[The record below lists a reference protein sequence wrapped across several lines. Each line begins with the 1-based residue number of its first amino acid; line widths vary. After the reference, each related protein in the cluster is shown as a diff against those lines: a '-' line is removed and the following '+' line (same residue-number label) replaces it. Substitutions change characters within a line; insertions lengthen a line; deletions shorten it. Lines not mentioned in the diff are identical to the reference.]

1 MSSAPDAVRAP
12 LSSVDPSSIARPVRE
27 VPFASSPREFA
38 RLSDAGLVALA
49 KTGDHAAFGALT
61 SRFNQRLYRIAR
73 SVLRDDVEA
82 EDALQ
87 EAYTQAFRSLDSFRG
102 DSQVLTWLTSIT
114 LNEARG
120 RLRRGKRRARVR
132 ESELARTII
141 AVDDAA
147 SSPEA
152 AAARSEA
159 RHLIER
165 AIEELPDRFR
175 IVFIMR
181 DLEGCTVEETADA
194 LRLPCATVGTRLHR
208 ARRLLRA
215 ALSHDLA
222 PMLSGAF
229 PFLGRKCAD
238 LTQRVTERL
247 AAEKSSSQP

>member
-12 LSSVDPSSIARPVRE
+12 LSSVDPISIPRPVHE
-27 VPFASSPREFA
+27 VPIASSPREFA
-38 RLSDAGLVALA
+38 RLSDADLVELA
-49 KTGDHAAFGALT
+49 KAGDHAAFGALT

-73 SVLRDDVEA
+73 SVLRDDAEA

-87 EAYTQAFRSLDSFRG
+87 DAYTQAFRNLNRFRG
-102 DSQVLTWLTSIT
+102 DSQVLTWLTSIA

-132 ESELARTII
+132 ENELARTMI

-181 DLEGCTVEETADA
+181 DVEGYTVEETADA

-215 ALSHDLA
+215 ALGHDLA

-229 PFLGRKCAD
+229 PFLGRKCMD

-247 AAEKSSSQP
+247 AAEKSSAQP